1 MVFIVEEELDD
12 IEIDDIR
19 NLENLPLLAFIDE
32 ERGNPK
38 VVNW

>member
-12 IEIDDIR
+12 IEIEDIR
-19 NLENLPLLAFIDE
+19 NLENLSLLAFIGG

-38 VVNW
+38 VVNR